1 MIPLVSIC
9 IPTYNRA
16 SMLREA
22 VTSALAQDYANL
34 EVVVSDNAS
43 TDDTSKVVNEFNDP
57 RIKYFR
63 NSVNIGVFQNFSK
76 AAYKYARGKYAML
89 LADDDY
95 LIDNSYITKAV
106 GLLEKNNKIVM
117 VFANWR
123 RILDKE
129 NLVDHIFHP
138 PSSIMNG
145 RWLLLN
151 HGLKMPRDT
160 NRNENNVMHIYLYS
174 LLFKRELAI
183 EIGML
188 DYDYLGIDIA
198 IFGKLCCHGDVGFV
212 DTVACVR
219 REHKKCCTYTI
230 KFSRWVNDL
239 FKGTKSLVCYMRN
252 VGLPG
257 RLVNKFERRHL
268 RLELRMIISKTISES
283 MSGNREAS
291 LLKIVKMTYN
301 QSPLFLTVFLRPRV
315 IAQIVLSLNPPLYSF
330 FRKRGSSHKSVQ
342 KWRFW

>member
-106 GLLEKNNKIVM
+106 DLFKKDRKVVL
-117 VFANWR
+117 VFSNWR
-123 RILDKE
+123 SSLGDRKY
-129 NLVDHIFHP
+129 VDHIMQLP
-138 PSSIMNG
+138 CIIDGKWVVLNYGTKLPNGVNLIVSIYTM
-145 RWLLLN
+145 
-151 HGLKMPRDT
+151 
-160 NRNENNVMHIYLYS
+160 
-174 LLFKRELAI
+174 LFKRELAMKI
-183 EIGML
+183 DAISASYL
-188 DYDYLGIDIA
+188 DGDVVMICKLSVHGYVGFVNTVSLVRRVHEGNVSQTCGYEEWLDNIFRKGIDIA
-198 IFGKLCCHGDVGFV
+198 D
-212 DTVACVR
+212 
-219 REHKKCCTYTI
+219 YI
-230 KFSRWVNDL
+230 KDKEFPS
-239 FKGTKSLVCYMRN
+239 KSI
-252 VGLPG
+252 
-257 RLVNKFERRHL
+257 NKFKRRFLKTDLHSMIAKTVFEKL
-268 RLELRMIISKTISES
+268 NNKTDSKPSLWRLIKKAYSQDP
-283 MSGNREAS
+283 
-291 LLKIVKMTYN
+291 LL
-301 QSPLFLTVFLRPRV
+301 LTVFLRPRV
-315 IAQIVLSLNPPLYSF
+315 ITQIVLSLNPPLYSF
-330 FRKRGSSHKSVQ
+330 FRKRYGSTFKNI
-342 KWRFW
+342 KRL